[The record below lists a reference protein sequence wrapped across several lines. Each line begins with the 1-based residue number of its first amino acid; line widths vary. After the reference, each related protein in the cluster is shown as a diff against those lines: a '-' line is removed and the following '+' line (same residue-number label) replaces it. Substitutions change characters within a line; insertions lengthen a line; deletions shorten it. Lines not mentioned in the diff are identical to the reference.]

1 MLLFYYPCVFILIFI
16 SSSFS
21 SSDICITLR
30 LSLDIVCFLIHDSRC
45 DFSESS
51 LYLAPYLYRNVSE
64 PIRLVVVLP
73 RLSDVS
79 DLRKAICQ
87 MLSPAASKSSN
98 TTNNAQ
104 GNGLPHADHN
114 HITPPASVL
123 LPENLTLLDC
133 YHEGGL
139 MRNVL
144 DDRESVLQLIDSINR
159 NTVASTTIPTS
170 RAASGIDIDIASGS
184 FDSKSGVGRHR
195 SESISIGSTPA
206 TSVPGQNASKIGVE
220 DPYANTMT
228 LSCLAVENPKNIP
241 FILSLSSSQLVSRNA
256 GGCVISYPPVG
267 DSNVKPSKEEGTLP
281 LSITPSS
288 VFDNSAYTDELEYLD
303 GGRGYTEGDMVTD
316 IDFDAHINCNQQTST
331 ISEGVDCDAQKIKKG
346 DTSAAKWPKS
356 IEGLAIG
363 RRVDAL
369 DHRSQW
375 FSGTIVDKWKVTPED
390 MMELQLDNSASRM
403 VNGNSNSNGNGIIEK
418 GRRKSKSDSTGS
430 SHSGSGSANSKY
442 AQIGKDGF
450 NNLNGVENY
459 KGPKSVGWNV
469 RIHFD
474 NFSGKWDEW
483 FSASD
488 HDYGRIARVYKYCSR
503 KLKVLE
509 IIAVQR
515 LITLKNVQYMDG
527 PPSKVLNVKIF
538 GYPLVLQC
546 ESFRSC
552 EHVHSIVAEQSVR
565 YATEGQMRQMVE
577 SVIRKIPN
585 SKNQKNGD
593 NDSKSYLQSSSD
605 TNLPFTIRILSSTAP
620 LATEGL
626 EGLEVDL
633 GLPEG
638 RDRVRLTSRRGSPGE
653 VQTQYRKSRS
663 GSGLGTPGDD
673 EKRSGL
679 GGYGVQYASACD
691 RANGYQLW
699 EGSFFPRDP
708 LRPICNLQHPRLMV
722 AVDWHCN
729 ATGTGTGIHSLMGH
743 SIYGANGNDIKKGVV
758 RIRDHVSYSKYM
770 MTLIPAKHSTPPISP
785 RKNKDSDRETNGSS
799 VHSGGD
805 NKRILNY
812 NQSNSQDSNS
822 NRPVG
827 AESNDAIDGNNNN
840 NNNENN
846 NSNGNGVK
854 SLPLPLALPL
864 AVSSN
869 PSLEDCLK
877 SFTGTEELDEG
888 SWYCDHCKK
897 LSSGSVSSSLS
908 RLPDLLILHIKR
920 FGMTARFREKIRAKV
935 KFPLS
940 SLDMKP
946 FVTPYTSTGI
956 FLPTASFYEL
966 FIYLLY

>member
-1 MLLFYYPCVFILIFI
+1 MLYIASSLCLTLCLLSALLFVFFMPYL
-16 SSSFS
+16 
-21 SSDICITLR
+21 
-30 LSLDIVCFLIHDSRC
+30 V
-45 DFSESS
+45 SS
-51 LYLAPYLYRNVSE
+51 LCLTLYLFRNVAE

-87 MLSPAASKSSN
+87 MLSPPASKSPN
-98 TTNNAQ
+98 TTNNTQ
-104 GNGLPHADHN
+104 GFGLPHSDQ
-114 HITPPASVL
+114 ISTPASVL

-133 YHEGGL
+133 YQEGGL

-159 NTVASTTIPTS
+159 NTVASTTIPTP

-184 FDSKSGVGRHR
+184 FDSKNGGGRHR
-195 SESISIGSTPA
+195 SESISIGSPAA
-206 TSVPGQNASKIGVE
+206 TSVPGLNASKIGAE
-220 DPYANTMT
+220 SPLANTMT

-267 DSNVKPSKEEGTLP
+267 NSNVTSLKEEGTLP
-281 LSITPSS
+281 SSITPSS
-288 VFDNSAYTDELEYLD
+288 IFDNSAYTDELEYMD

-316 IDFDAHINCNQQTST
+316 IDFDAPVESIQQTLPMG
-331 ISEGVDCDAQKIKKG
+331 EGVDSEEHKNKRG
-346 DTSAAKWPKS
+346 DTCAAKWPKS

-375 FSGTIVDKWKVTPED
+375 FSGTVVDKWKVTPDD
-390 MMELQLDNSASRM
+390 MVELQADSAASRM
-403 VNGNSNSNGNGIIEK
+403 VNGNSNNNGNGTEK
-418 GRRKSKSDSTGS
+418 GRRKSKSDSIGS

-442 AQIGKDGF
+442 APTGKDGF
-450 NNLNGVENY
+450 NSLNGMENY

-488 HDYGRIARVYKYCSR
+488 HDHGRIARVYKYCSR

-509 IIAVQR
+509 VIAVQR
-515 LITLKNVQYMDG
+515 LITLKNVQNIDG

-552 EHVHSIVAEQSVR
+552 EHVHSIVAEQSIR
-565 YATEGQMRQMVE
+565 YAAEGQMRQMVE

-585 SKNQKNGD
+585 SKKQKNGD
-593 NDSKSYLQSSSD
+593 NNSENYSQSSAD

-638 RDRVRLTSRRGSPGE
+638 RDRVRLTSRRGSAGD

-663 GSGLGTPGDD
+663 GSGLGLPGDD
-673 EKRSGL
+673 EKRAGL

-722 AVDWHCN
+722 TVDWHCN
-729 ATGTGTGIHSLMGH
+729 ATGTGTGIHSSIGNN
-743 SIYGANGNDIKKGVV
+743 IYGANGTDIKKGVV

-770 MTLIPAKHSTPPISP
+770 MSFLPVKQCTPPISP
-785 RKNKDSDRETNGSS
+785 RKKDIDRDMNGSS
-799 VHSGGD
+799 VHSSGD
-805 NKRILNY
+805 NKRILNQ
-812 NQSNSQDSNS
+812 NQSNSQVSNS

-827 AESNDAIDGNNNN
+827 TESNDAIDNNNN
-840 NNNENN
+840 SNNN
-846 NSNGNGVK
+846 NSNGVK
-854 SLPLPLALPL
+854 KLPLPS
-864 AVSSN
+864 SSN
-869 PSLEDCLK
+869 PTLEDCLK
-877 SFTGTEELDEG
+877 SFTATEELDEN

-946 FVTPYTSTGI
+946 FITPYTSTGTI
-956 FLPTASFYEL
+956 LSIASFR
-966 FIYLLY
+966 